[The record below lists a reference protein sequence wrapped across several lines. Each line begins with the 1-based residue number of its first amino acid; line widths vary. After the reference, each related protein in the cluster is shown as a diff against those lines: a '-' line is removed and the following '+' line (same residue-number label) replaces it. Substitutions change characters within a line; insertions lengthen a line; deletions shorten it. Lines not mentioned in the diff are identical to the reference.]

1 MFTILIFFLICLGN
15 MSKQI
20 IFSNFL
26 NKLEEYENSNFVWCS
41 ELVANGRQTLLSVY
55 NSIDTEQLTNLVESF
70 TTFISLLTQYHSNSS
85 NEEHVISQN
94 EV

>member
-1 MFTILIFFLICLGN
+1 MFISLHFLGS

-26 NKLEEYENSNFVWCS
+26 NKLEEYENSNFIWCAD
-41 ELVANGRQTLLSVY
+41 LVANGRQTLLSVY
-55 NSIDTEQLTNLVESF
+55 NSIDNEQLTNLVESF
-70 TTFISLLTQYHSNSS
+70 TTFISLLTQCNPNSS
-85 NEEHVISQN
+85 LSNENNNLTQN